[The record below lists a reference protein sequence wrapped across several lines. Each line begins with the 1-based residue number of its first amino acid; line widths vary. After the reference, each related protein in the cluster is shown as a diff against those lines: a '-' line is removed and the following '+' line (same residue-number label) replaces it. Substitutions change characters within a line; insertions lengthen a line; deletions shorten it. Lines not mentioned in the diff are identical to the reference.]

1 MARAGARPQAHTGGR
16 HLAVADPALVDVHV
30 EYADMRGSAVRDAA
44 VAMRPEKGA
53 CSCVS
58 SRTDVRLWLGTIAAW
73 PSQATNGTNRGR
85 DARCRTPPAQIPAS
99 PIRALGS
106 YLGCVTAKRTSGQ
119 G

>member
-73 PSQATNGTNRGR
+73 PSQATNGTRIAQAANRPKAVAGASSVPA
-85 DARCRTPPAQIPAS
+85 ARELRPLLD
-99 PIRALGS
+99 RRG
-106 YLGCVTAKRTSGQ
+106 V
-119 G
+119 